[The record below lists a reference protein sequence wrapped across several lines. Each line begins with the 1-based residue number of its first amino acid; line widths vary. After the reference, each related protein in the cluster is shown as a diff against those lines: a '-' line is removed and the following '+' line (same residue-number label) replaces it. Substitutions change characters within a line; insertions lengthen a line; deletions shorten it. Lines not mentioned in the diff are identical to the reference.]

1 MEAPESMR
9 LAEYAMSPTD
19 GEPENLATIRDF
31 IRWGASRFLEH
42 GLVFGHGTDSALDEA
57 RFLVLG
63 ALHQP
68 FDMPDTYLQGV
79 LDNQE
84 RHRVI
89 GILRRRYQERVPAA
103 YLVGD
108 AWFAGLPF
116 YVDERVLIPR
126 SPIAE
131 LIEAGFEPWIEAG
144 DVRRILDLGTGSGC
158 IAIACAYA
166 FPESEVDAVDLSSDA
181 LDVAARNVRRHQLE
195 DRVHLLHSDLFE
207 ALGDHRY
214 DILVSNPPYVDATEM
229 ASLPPEYRHE
239 PSVGLAAGA
248 AGLDVVATILRE
260 ACDHLTPQGILVVE
274 VGNSEAALVRTFPD
288 VPFLWLEF
296 ERGGQ
301 GVFLLT
307 AAQLAEARS
316 SLAINMPLKRAR

>member
-1 MEAPESMR
+1 
-9 LAEYAMSPTD
+9 MSPTD

-31 IRWGASRFLEH
+31 IRWGASRFLEYD
-42 GLVFGHGTDSALDEA
+42 LVFGHGTDSALDEA

-63 ALHQP
+63 ALHLP
-68 FDMPDTYLQGV
+68 FDIPDTYLHGV

-84 RHRVI
+84 RRRVI
-89 GILRRRYQERVPAA
+89 GILRRRYQERLPAA
-103 YLVGD
+103 YLIGE

-131 LIEAGFEPWIEAG
+131 LIEAGFAPWIGAG

-166 FPESEVDAVDLSSDA
+166 FPESEVDGVDLSSDA
-181 LDVAARNVRRHQLE
+181 LDVAARNVRRHHLE
-195 DRVHLLHSDLFE
+195 DRVHLLQSDLFE
-207 ALGDHRY
+207 AIGDPSY
-214 DILVSNPPYVDATEM
+214 DIIVSNPPYVDAPEM

-248 AGLDVVATILRE
+248 AGLDVVAKILRE
-260 ACDHLTPQGILVVE
+260 AGRYLKPQGILVVE

-288 VPFLWLEF
+288 IPFLWLEF

-316 SLAINMPLKRAR
+316 SLDGTMPLKRAP